1 MTEDNITV
9 IFNGHRVNSVFIS
22 FVTFTQ
28 DDQNEGCVKEL
39 DYLDTERIKE
49 VAKEERKRSAYWQ
62 FTTIEFRTTDRWV
75 IEECKNKSGA
85 ITYTQMIPTNNINT
99 IEVFSNGLTPVYVKK
114 NELLD
119 NEAEQMK

>member
-1 MTEDNITV
+1 MADDNVSVT
-9 IFNGHRVNSVFIS
+9 FNGRPASTVFIS
-22 FVTFTQ
+22 YVTYTQ
-28 DDQNEGCVKEL
+28 SDQNSGCIKEL

-49 VAKEERKRSAYWQ
+49 AAKEEGKSSQYWQ

-85 ITYTQMIPTNNINT
+85 VTYTQMIPISSINT
-99 IEVFSNGLTPVYVKK
+99 IEVFSNGLRPVYVRK

-119 NEAEQMK
+119 TEAEQMK

>member
-1 MTEDNITV
+1 MTDDNITV
-9 IFNGHRVNSVFIS
+9 TFNGRSVNSVLIS
-22 FVTFTQ
+22 YVSYTQ
-28 DDQNEGCVKEL
+28 DVQNSGCVKEL

-49 VAKEERKRSAYWQ
+49 VARVESKSSPYWQ

-85 ITYTQMIPTNNINT
+85 VTYSQMIPISNIDT
-99 IEVFSNGLTPVYVKK
+99 VEVFSNGLTPVYIRK

-119 NEAEQMK
+119 AEAEQMK

>member
-1 MTEDNITV
+1 MANENVTV
-9 IFNGHRVNSVFIS
+9 TFNGRHASSVFIS
-22 FVTFTQ
+22 YVTYTQ
-28 DDQNEGCVKEL
+28 GDQNSGCIKEL

-49 VAKEERKRSAYWQ
+49 VAKEESKSSQYWQ

-85 ITYTQMIPTNNINT
+85 VTYTQMIPISSINT
-99 IEVFSNGLTPVYVKK
+99 IEVFSNGLRPVYVRK

-119 NEAEQMK
+119 TEAEQMK